1 MGVFLITNAG
11 RRKEYSMAVDV
22 TKNRARFA
30 LEGFRVKRCNPD
42 KTYAGPQRTLGF
54 VGAIDL
60 TGIVDGS
67 DKAPLSV
74 KIDGGPW
81 QEEDIDFSAADITEV
96 NPSDAVTALTGAVA
110 GVTFSVDTETGRL
123 KASATGAFELQIKG
137 KLAAALDFGQ
147 GRKYGGFGV
156 YYVKYF
162 NDETIGIALPNDMK
176 DKEEIDLEGA
186 MGTITRMVIPAKRL
200 GVSPAITAKFKND
213 ELLQMIQGG
222 EYISGDG
229 TEPAVYFP
237 PTSQESGS
245 PLFSL
250 DVIAPLYGDGT
261 SNRDQVAGFD
271 RRLFWCCTGTE
282 GDVPME
288 AKAWA
293 QFAYNVIATEYTDE
307 NGVLLPADKRFE
319 YNLEQFEALRI
330 YDV

>member
-1 MGVFLITNAG
+1 
-11 RRKEYSMAVDV
+11 MAVEV
-22 TKNRARFA
+22 TKNKARFA

-54 VGAIDL
+54 TGEIDL
-60 TGIVDGS
+60 TGILDN

-81 QEEDIDFSAADITEV
+81 QEENVDFSAATITAV
-96 NPSDAVTALTGAVA
+96 NPSNAVTALNAAGFS
-110 GVTFSVDTETGRL
+110 GVTFSVNPVTGRL
-123 KASATGAFELQIKG
+123 MASAAGAFELQIKG
-137 KLAAALDFGQ
+137 ELAGALDFGQ
-147 GRKYGGFGV
+147 CRKYGGLGV
-156 YYVKYF
+156 YYIKYF
-162 NDETIGIALPNDMK
+162 NDETIGVTLPNDMK
-176 DKEEIDLEGA
+176 EKEEIDLEGA
-186 MGTITRMVIPAKRL
+186 KGTITRMVIPAKRL
-200 GVSPAITAKFKND
+200 GVSPSITAKFKND

-222 EYISGDG
+222 EYVPSDG
-229 TEPAVYFP
+229 AEPAVYLP
-237 PTSQESGS
+237 PTSQANGS

-261 SNRDQVAGFD
+261 STVDQVTHFD

-293 QFAYNVIATEYTDE
+293 QFAYNINATEYTDE

-319 YNLEQFEALRI
+319 YTLEQFEALKV